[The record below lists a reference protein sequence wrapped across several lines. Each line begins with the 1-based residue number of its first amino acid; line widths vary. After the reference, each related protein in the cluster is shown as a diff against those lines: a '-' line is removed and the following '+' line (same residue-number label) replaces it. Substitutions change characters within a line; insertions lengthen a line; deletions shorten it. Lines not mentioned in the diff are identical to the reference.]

1 MHHFFLFH
9 SPQQKQPLAL
19 EKKRRGCHAHNISDR
34 KAARRS
40 ITSPPRIL
48 LSCEIII
55 HSTSCVIRFPVY
67 VVRSKM
73 ILVLFSCQVSFVLFF
88 YYYPP
93 NTHNGKLLIRFIF
106 TLKARVLASPF
117 GMKYLPTN
125 G

>member
-19 EKKRRGCHAHNISDR
+19 EKRRGCYAHNISDR

-67 VVRSKM
+67 VVRSEM

-93 NTHNGKLLIRFIF
+93 NTHNGKLLINSISI
-106 TLKARVLASPF
+106 LKARVLGSPF
-117 GMKYLPTN
+117 GMKCLPTN